1 MFRAAGF
8 RDELLMGAKD
18 VNRDVLFRRLNQL
31 NMFHH
36 YILSRQTKISASA
49 GKEAF
54 DETERSFNRAIET
67 AEMFYSFLV
76 ENRMAIEE
84 VGSNLNALIY
94 GRLANAASIIEEYY
108 TKEDPLKDV
117 LIDLISF
124 FLSTVSEKSYVD
136 SARTGHRGI
145 LRYHAIHLYS
155 GIYYYVKDRKP
166 VKTGKE
172 AEETAEIMGNL
183 YKVLESAVDEMGGIG
198 LFIGLYLVLY
208 NLRAQEAFINVKTYC
223 NALLEE
229 A

>member
-36 YILSRQTKISASA
+36 YILSRQAKILASA

-54 DETERSFNRAIET
+54 EETERSFNRAIET
-67 AEMFYSFLV
+67 AGMFYSFIV
-76 ENRMAIEE
+76 ENQMTIDE

-117 LIDLISF
+117 LIDLIPF

-145 LRYHAIHLYS
+145 LRNHAIHLYS
-155 GIYYYVKDRKP
+155 GIYDYVKHGKA
-166 VKTGKE
+166 VKTEAE
-172 AEETAEIMGNL
+172 AEETAEIMGRL
-183 YKVLESAVDEMGGIG
+183 YRVLDSAVDEVSGVG

-208 NLRAQEAFINVKTYC
+208 NLRAREVFINVKTYC
-223 NALLEE
+223 NELLEE